1 MGVNNAPTGLSFE
14 AKTEACDY
22 HFCVST
28 KNIGTCSAYI
38 TIQTLSGLQGLFLLC
53 LIFLTKYR
61 REYQRRSAIQT
72 ADSFSRDR
80 CWFSMGQSP
89 HDRT

>member
-28 KNIGTCSAYI
+28 ENIGTHSAYI
-38 TIQTLSGLQGLFLLC
+38 IVQAFSGLQGLFFMC
-53 LIFLTKYR
+53 LIF
-61 REYQRRSAIQT
+61 
-72 ADSFSRDR
+72 SF
-80 CWFSMGQSP
+80 QI
-89 HDRT
+89 